1 MLETLSYA
9 ITLAYSYR
17 NEFPF
22 STYGENF
29 FLTIQNILIT
39 LLIIYFP
46 NPRLTR
52 AAGSVGPRLAVAST
66 VTAATSAALYYIP
79 SSSLA
84 ALQVATIPLSL
95 FSKIPQ
101 IRQNYRAQSTGQL
114 SAFAVGSQIAGCLAR
129 LFTTSAEVGDPILF
143 AGFALALLLNIVL
156 GVQMYSYWG
165 KEERE
170 ELSKAG
176 LSGIP
181 LQEKVRIA
189 TPTPVSVP
197 AAWTQQ
203 NGQVEVVVPPASP
216 TVRSGSPQIRPGRKW
231 ARKVD

>member
-95 FSKIPQ
+95 FSKIPH
-101 IRQNYRAQSTGQL
+101 RGL
-114 SAFAVGSQIAGCLAR
+114 
-129 LFTTSAEVGDPILF
+129 DPRPAIKQP
-143 AGFALALLLNIVL
+143 AWGPEHK
-156 GVQMYSYWG
+156 GVS
-165 KEERE
+165 
-170 ELSKAG
+170 
-176 LSGIP
+176 
-181 LQEKVRIA
+181 
-189 TPTPVSVP
+189 
-197 AAWTQQ
+197 
-203 NGQVEVVVPPASP
+203 ASP
-216 TVRSGSPQIRPGRKW
+216 RASRPLLRARVRASRRSAHASLMLRAFLDGHSIYTSTYLSY
-231 ARKVD
+231 